1 MDWLAGCGT
10 GGPGG
15 TAVGAAMGRALGLL
29 AGYSPADLTPSSSDI
44 QTLVTAAEYIK
55 ALATSL
61 PQEEHTD
68 PGSLHHVDGHQ
79 SERNPQNY
87 FVGPWDAS
95 GIGHE
100 DTAAPYCFL
109 WLGGFY
115 LFSLP
120 EIFQLVSCAVLYFYR
135 LVRPCRL
142 SVL

>member
-61 PQEEHTD
+61 PPRRTYRFLDLCIMLMDAKAREI
-68 PGSLHHVDGHQ
+68 PRLHPYWFLCLGA
-79 SERNPQNY
+79 
-87 FVGPWDAS
+87 FTCS
-95 GIGHE
+95 G
-100 DTAAPYCFL
+100 CQKF
-109 WLGGFY
+109 
-115 LFSLP
+115 FSL
-120 EIFQLVSCAVLYFYR
+120 
-135 LVRPCRL
+135 
-142 SVL
+142 